1 MKLAGTA
8 SRTSPVA
15 PLAAIVL
22 ATLAAWIVLV
32 RLDMMA
38 SKPVAFLGGWVVMMA
53 AMMLPS
59 MAPLVLV
66 YGPRGRAR
74 LVLGY
79 LLVWAAAGIPVY
91 AVASA
96 VDLMMVPAAA
106 VATVLAV
113 AGVYQ
118 FTTLKDVCLRACRSP
133 LDFIAVRWGR
143 GPLRLGVAHGV
154 YCVGCCWA
162 LMAVLVGAAAMSLW
176 AAALIAALVFAE
188 KVLPMGEWTARLAG
202 LALIAAAIFVLV

>member
-1 MKLAGTA
+1 MATA
-8 SRTSPVA
+8 LRRSTA
-15 PLAAIVL
+15 TPLGALLL
-22 ATLAAWIVLV
+22 ATLAAWVVLM
-32 RLDMMA
+32 RLDMGAME
-38 SKPVAFLGGWVVMMA
+38 PLAFLLAWTVMMV

-59 MAPLVLV
+59 AAPLVRV
-66 YGPRGRAR
+66 YGPRGRTR

-79 LLVWAAAGIPVY
+79 LLVWAAIGVPVY
-91 AVASA
+91 AIAKA
-96 VDLMMVPAAA
+96 VDLMMVPSAA

-118 FTTLKDVCLRACRSP
+118 FTPLKDVCLRACRSP

-143 GPLRLGVAHGV
+143 GPLRLGMSHGA

-188 KVLPMGEWTARLAG
+188 KVLPVGEWTARAAG
-202 LALIAAAIFVLV
+202 VALVAAAIVVLV